1 MSSAGLD
8 FAHLLSREVTGSAN
22 SVPILV
28 AQQII
33 VGHFLILRFQR
44 SLQHGG
50 DQAGYC
56 DNAVIKLFLSFIS
69 SSFMLTLYQNKGI
82 NEIKLSLS
90 LIPSSIF

>member
-8 FAHLLSREVTGSAN
+8 FAHLLSREVTGSSDFCAEQQ
-22 SVPILV
+22 ILV

-33 VGHFLILRFQR
+33 VRHFLILRFQR

-50 DQAGYC
+50 DPAGYC

-69 SSFMLTLYQNKGI
+69 SSFMLTLYQNKGMQ
-82 NEIKLSLS
+82 NEFQPEVK
-90 LIPSSIF
+90 